1 VKIKTEPE
9 QIPNAARH
17 NPARIKLAMQNAIG
31 IQAPAG
37 AGTAHLIP
45 VTVLSMTPQDGYGTA
60 PRFFLLKIVIPAVL
74 DCNATNL
81 ACCWSGRLKNGLQC
95 NGKVTRKA

>member
-1 VKIKTEPE
+1 
-9 QIPNAARH
+9 
-17 NPARIKLAMQNAIG
+17 MQDAIG

-45 VTVLSMTPQDGYGTA
+45 VTVLSMTPQDGYDTA
-60 PRFFLLKIVIPAVL
+60 PRFFLWKIVIPAVP

-81 ACCWSGRLKNGLQC
+81 ACCWPRRLKNGFQC
-95 NGKVTRKA
+95 NGKGALKA